1 MKFYSNIKKILTKDE
16 ILFFLLI
23 SFGLVIASIIELFG
37 ISLIIPII
45 YTLVSEDFYLKI
57 IIFLENYGISDFTKD
72 SFLILTFLIFAFIYI
87 IKNVLLAIFYW
98 YEGKFIYSV
107 SENISSKI
115 FKQYLNKDYSFH
127 LKENSAELA
136 AQINIELTYIK
147 NLFNGLL
154 SIISEIFIFI
164 GLIIVLLYFSPA
176 NILKI
181 LPIFIISFYIFYI
194 FANKIIKKIGEERKK
209 NDYLKTK
216 KIQESIGGIV
226 EIISFKKEKY
236 FGDIYDKY
244 IYKLIKVFYK
254 IHIFLKL
261 PKLYFE
267 TLAIIGITVF
277 SVIML
282 LSETGKDEFI
292 AILTIFI
299 AISLRLLPSINK
311 IVSSLNTVRYCYPAS
326 VSIGNSISRGASL
339 RKKILKKNEKK
350 NFFKDIKFRN
360 IFFKFPKNNYSIKF
374 NLKIRSGEKI
384 GILGESGSGK
394 TTLINLILGLYNP
407 SKGSIYLNEEKI
419 DSIEL
424 KNLIS
429 YVPQSVYI
437 FDDTILENIT
447 FGNYDKSKNR
457 LLINES
463 LKYSNCYNFINKLP
477 LKLKCKV
484 GEAGSKLSQG
494 QRQRIGIARALY
506 NNSPILVLD
515 EITSSLDNA
524 NANKIINQIL
534 KIKNK
539 TIIFSTHKPELLKKF
554 DRILRI
560 KNNRIYTQKKN

>member
-45 YTLVSEDFYLKI
+45 YTLVSEDFYSKI

-72 SFLILTFLIFAFIYI
+72 SFLIFTFLMFSFIYI
-87 IKNVLLAIFYW
+87 IKNILLAIFYW

-107 SENISSKI
+107 SENISSKL
-115 FKQYLNKDYSFH
+115 FKQYLYKDYSYH

-154 SIISEIFIFI
+154 TIISELFIFI

-181 LPIFIISFYIFYI
+181 LPIFVISFYIFYV

-216 KIQESIGGIV
+216 KIQESIGGII

-244 IYKLIKVFYK
+244 IYKLIEVFYK
-254 IHIFLKL
+254 IHFFLKL
-261 PKLYFE
+261 PKIYFE

-277 SVIML
+277 SIIML
-282 LSETGKDEFI
+282 STDTGKDEFI

-311 IVSSLNTVRYCYPAS
+311 IVTNINTVRYCYPAS
-326 VSIGNSISRGASL
+326 VSIGNSISRGATL
-339 RKKILKKNEKK
+339 RKKFCKKISKK
-350 NFFKDIKFRN
+350 NFFKDIKFNN
-360 IFFKFPKNNYSIKF
+360 ILFKFQ
-374 NLKIRSGEKI
+374 KII
-384 GILGESGSGK
+384 IVL
-394 TTLINLILGLYNP
+394 
-407 SKGSIYLNEEKI
+407 
-419 DSIEL
+419 
-424 KNLIS
+424 
-429 YVPQSVYI
+429 
-437 FDDTILENIT
+437 
-447 FGNYDKSKNR
+447 
-457 LLINES
+457 S
-463 LKYSNCYNFINKLP
+463 LT
-477 LKLKCKV
+477 LKLD
-484 GEAGSKLSQG
+484 
-494 QRQRIGIARALY
+494 
-506 NNSPILVLD
+506 LV
-515 EITSSLDNA
+515 
-524 NANKIINQIL
+524 
-534 KIKNK
+534 
-539 TIIFSTHKPELLKKF
+539 KK
-554 DRILRI
+554 
-560 KNNRIYTQKKN
+560 